1 MIVLVA
7 HGTRAAAGVRVI
19 SELAE
24 LVRERVAVPVRVA
37 YADVLQPDGTT
48 VLAEAS
54 GPAVVVPAFLAS
66 GYHVRTDIPAQIE
79 ASGHPAVTVT
89 PAFGAAPELI
99 DVLESRLLD
108 AGYREGDAVVLAAA
122 GSSDPRALSEVRVA
136 ARALRARL
144 GVPVR
149 VGFAATAR
157 PSIAEVV
164 ASLGVSRVAVA
175 SWLLAPGLFH
185 RRLVDSGAAVV
196 ADPLGAHASVA
207 DLVVRRYQSTLA
219 SVSPRAA
226 ATSSASS
233 ATRF

>member
-1 MIVLVA
+1 MA
-7 HGTRAAAGVRVI
+7 HGTRAPAGVRVI

-24 LVRERVAVPVRVA
+24 LVRARVDVEVRVA
-37 YADVLQPDGTT
+37 YADVLQPDVTS
-48 VLAEAS
+48 VLRDVPGE
-54 GPAVVVPAFLAS
+54 AVVVPAFLAS

-79 ASGHPAVTVT
+79 ASGHRAVRLT
-89 PAFGAAPELI
+89 PAFGAAPELL
-99 DVLESRLLD
+99 DVLEQRLLD
-108 AGYREGDAVVLAAA
+108 AGYRDGDAVVLAAA

-157 PSIAEVV
+157 PSVAEVV
-164 ASLGVSRVAVA
+164 DSLRRHRVAVA

-185 RRLVDSGAAVV
+185 RRLADSGAAVV
-196 ADPLGAHASVA
+196 AEPLGAHPAIA
-207 DLVVRRYQSTLA
+207 DLVVRRYQSTLD

-226 ATSSASS
+226 ATTSAS
-233 ATRF
+233 